1 MAHTEIS
8 FRNPDGSINMKVALE
23 AGRDARSRTFHDF
36 LGRWKRTAGPS
47 AYDKR
52 RGKNAHPDCYSAL

>member
-1 MAHTEIS
+1 MAGPNTS
-8 FRNPDGSINMKVALE
+8 LRNQDGSINIQAAME

-52 RGKNAHPDCYSAL
+52 HGDNAHAKYYSAL